1 MRSLCCGLLTI
12 ASLPAL
18 AGEKTACQ
26 TRPLIDDGREWHYR
40 TQIPGGPNDDDRCF
54 YVGRG
59 MKPRSELYWSAPELP
74 ARAPIVTSEPEPEPT
89 PPAPIVASEPESET
103 DASAP
108 VIIPSRFDEVWR
120 AMGLQR

>member
-40 TQIPGGPNDDDRCF
+40 TQIPGGPNGDDRCF
-54 YVGRG
+54 YVGKG

-74 ARAPIVTSEPEPEPT
+74 ALAPIVASEPEPEPTPAPIVTSEPEPEPKL
-89 PPAPIVASEPESET
+89 
-103 DASAP
+103 AP
-108 VIIPSRFDEVWR
+108 VIVPSRFDEVWS

>member
-1 MRSLCCGLLTI
+1 MKSLYCGLLTI

-40 TQIPGGPNDDDRCF
+40 TQIPGGPNGDDRCF
-54 YVGRG
+54 YVGKG
-59 MKPRSELYWSAPELP
+59 IKPRSELYWSTPQPP
-74 ARAPIVTSEPEPEPT
+74 AV
-89 PPAPIVASEPESET
+89 APIVASEPEPEPEP
-103 DASAP
+103 AP

>member
-40 TQIPGGPNDDDRCF
+40 TQIPGGPNGDDRCF
-54 YVGRG
+54 YVGNRT
-59 MKPRSELYWSAPELP
+59 KSRSELYWSAPEPP
-74 ARAPIVTSEPEPEPT
+74 APPPA
-89 PPAPIVASEPESET
+89 PAPIVASEPEPEP
-103 DASAP
+103 APAP

>member
-40 TQIPGGPNDDDRCF
+40 TQIPGGPNGDDRCF
-54 YVGRG
+54 YVGKG

-74 ARAPIVTSEPEPEPT
+74 QFRLSWSRLLGHRARCPQL
-89 PPAPIVASEPESET
+89 
-103 DASAP
+103 
-108 VIIPSRFDEVWR
+108 FW
-120 AMGLQR
+120 

>member
-26 TRPLIDDGREWHYR
+26 TRPPIDDGREWHYR
-40 TQIPGGPNDDDRCF
+40 TQIPGGPKGDDRCF
-54 YVGRG
+54 YAGSR
-59 MKPRSELYWSAPELP
+59 MKARSELYWSVPELP
-74 ARAPIVTSEPEPEPT
+74 SPAPVIASEPEPET
-89 PPAPIVASEPESET
+89 AP
-103 DASAP
+103 AP
-108 VIIPSRFDEVWR
+108 VIIPSRFDEVWG